1 MVMHTCTVVP
11 VVSCSDPALPPHSA
25 PISLLSRAECHALPC
40 LLCLEHRR
48 GSINGQTVYSF
59 FSGAE
64 QRAGMVWVLH
74 PAVDCRAAGR
84 GGAWWCFSRT
94 AKGMGI
100 VNSPGPHPQ
109 AGTQA
114 WDTGKE
120 PECRHPLPTQ
130 SHHFN
135 TPNPWLLSWRFG
147 SWVLHQFSCVKWLFS
162 CFASGTTGSEACS
175 EH

>member
-74 PAVDCRAAGR
+74 PAVDCRAAAR

-94 AKGMGI
+94 AKGI

-120 PECRHPLPTQ
+120 SPTGKQTPSPYSESSFQHPKSLA
-130 SHHFN
+130 SD
-135 TPNPWLLSWRFG
+135 LEI
-147 SWVLHQFSCVKWLFS
+147 WVLGPSSILMRKVALQLL
-162 CFASGTTGSEACS
+162 CFWD
-175 EH
+175 HRQ